1 MQKEV
6 LGFIVTHMKISNS
19 LRTTLYDFIV
29 ETLKK
34 TRMAERGWA
43 ALQEPP
49 RCVDAHTLECI
60 YTLCQE
66 AVEKKEDIYRFRT
79 TVATITD
86 AMIDLIQQKEKVTNA
101 QKWRKRQEEQRAK
114 TGSNMFE
121 TFNERATKQQRKE
134 EIALAMP
141 HGMEGR

>member
-1 MQKEV
+1 
-6 LGFIVTHMKISNS
+6 MKISNS

-43 ALQEPP
+43 ALQKPP
-49 RCVDAHTLECI
+49 RCVDSHSLECI

-66 AVEKKEDIYRFRT
+66 AGEKKEDIYRFRT

-121 TFNERATKQQRKE
+121 AFNERATKQAEQQRKE
-134 EIALAMP
+134 EIALAMQ

>member
-1 MQKEV
+1 
-6 LGFIVTHMKISNS
+6 MKISNS

-43 ALQEPP
+43 ALQELP
-49 RCVDAHTLECI
+49 RCVDSHSRECI

-66 AVEKKEDIYRFRT
+66 AVENKEDIYRFRT

-86 AMIDLIQQKEKVTNA
+86 AMVDLIQQKEKVKNN
-101 QKWRKRQEEQRAK
+101 QNWRKRQEEQRAR

-121 TFNERATKQQRKE
+121 AFNERQKS
-134 EIALAMP
+134 
-141 HGMEGR
+141 

>member
-1 MQKEV
+1 LQKEV
-6 LGFIVTHMKISNS
+6 LAFIVTHMKISNS

-43 ALQEPP
+43 ALQELP
-49 RCVDAHTLECI
+49 RCVDSHSRECI

-66 AVEKKEDIYRFRT
+66 AVENKEDIYRFRT

-86 AMIDLIQQKEKVTNA
+86 AMVDLIQQKEKVKNN
-101 QKWRKRQEEQRAK
+101 QNWRKRQEEQRAK

-121 TFNERATKQQRKE
+121 VFNDRQKS
-134 EIALAMP
+134 
-141 HGMEGR
+141 

>member
-43 ALQEPP
+43 ALQELP
-49 RCVDAHTLECI
+49 RCVDSHSRECI

-66 AVEKKEDIYRFRT
+66 AVENKEDIYRFRT

-86 AMIDLIQQKEKVTNA
+86 AMVDLIQQKEKVKNN
-101 QKWRKRQEEQRAK
+101 QNWRKRQEEDRVERDAKRA
-114 TGSNMFE
+114 E
-121 TFNERATKQQRKE
+121 QQRKE
-134 EIALAMP
+134 EIALAMQ

>member
-1 MQKEV
+1 
-6 LGFIVTHMKISNS
+6 MKMTQNL
-19 LRTTLYDFIV
+19 LRNTLYDFIV

-43 ALQEPP
+43 ALQELP
-49 RCVDAHTLECI
+49 RCVDSHTRECI

-66 AVEKKEDIYRFRT
+66 AVENKEDIYRFRT
-79 TVATITD
+79 TAATITD
-86 AMIDLIQQKEKVTNA
+86 AIVDLIQQKEKVSNA
-101 QKWRKRQEEQRAK
+101 QKWRKRQEEQRAR

-121 TFNERATKQQRKE
+121 AFNERATKQQRKE
-134 EIALAMP
+134 EIALAMQ

>member
-1 MQKEV
+1 MQKKV
-6 LGFIVTHMKISNS
+6 LAFIVTHMKISNS

-43 ALQEPP
+43 SLQELP
-49 RCVDAHTLECI
+49 RCVDSHSRECI

-66 AVEKKEDIYRFRT
+66 AVENKEDIYRFRT

-86 AMIDLIQQKEKVTNA
+86 AMVDLIQQKEKVKNN
-101 QKWRKRQEEQRAK
+101 QNWRKRQEEQRAK

-121 TFNERATKQQRKE
+121 VFNDRQKS
-134 EIALAMP
+134 
-141 HGMEGR
+141 

>member
-6 LGFIVTHMKISNS
+6 LAFIVTHMKINNS

-43 ALQEPP
+43 ALQELP
-49 RCVDAHTLECI
+49 RCVDSHTRECI

-66 AVEKKEDIYRFRT
+66 AVENKEDIYRFRT

-86 AMIDLIQQKEKVTNA
+86 AMVDLIQQKEKVKNN
-101 QKWRKRQEEQRAK
+101 QNWRKRQEEEKVERDAKRA
-114 TGSNMFE
+114 E
-121 TFNERATKQQRKE
+121 QQRKE
-134 EIALAMP
+134 EIALGMQ

>member
-43 ALQEPP
+43 SLQELP
-49 RCVDAHTLECI
+49 RCVDSHSRECI

-66 AVEKKEDIYRFRT
+66 AVENKEDIYRFRT

-86 AMIDLIQQKEKVTNA
+86 AMVDLIQQKEKVKNN
-101 QKWRKRQEEQRAK
+101 QNWRKRQEEQRAK

-121 TFNERATKQQRKE
+121 VFNDRQKS
-134 EIALAMP
+134 
-141 HGMEGR
+141 

>member
-1 MQKEV
+1 M
-6 LGFIVTHMKISNS
+6 THNL

-29 ETLKK
+29 ETLRE
-34 TRMAERGWA
+34 TRSAKRGWA
-43 ALQEPP
+43 AVQEPP
-49 RCVDAHTLECI
+49 RCVDDHTLECI

-66 AVEKKEDIYRFRT
+66 AVENKEDIYRFRT

-86 AMIDLIQQKEKVTNA
+86 AIVDLIQQKEKVTNA

-114 TGSNMFE
+114 TGSNMFDE
-121 TFNERATKQQRKE
+121 QATERATKQQRKE
-134 EIALAMP
+134 EIALGMQ

>member
-1 MQKEV
+1 
-6 LGFIVTHMKISNS
+6 MKISNS

-114 TGSNMFE
+114 TGSNMFDE
-121 TFNERATKQQRKE
+121 QATERATKQQRKE
-134 EIALAMP
+134 EIALGMQ

>member
-1 MQKEV
+1 
-6 LGFIVTHMKISNS
+6 MKISNS

-43 ALQEPP
+43 ALQELP
-49 RCVDAHTLECI
+49 RCVDSHSRECI

-66 AVEKKEDIYRFRT
+66 AVENKEDIYRFRT

-86 AMIDLIQQKEKVTNA
+86 AMVDLIQQKEKVTNA
-101 QKWRKRQEEQRAK
+101 QKWRKRQEEDKAERDAKRA
-114 TGSNMFE
+114 E
-121 TFNERATKQQRKE
+121 QQRKE
-134 EIALAMP
+134 EIALAMQ

>member
-1 MQKEV
+1 
-6 LGFIVTHMKISNS
+6 MKISNS

-43 ALQEPP
+43 ALQKPP
-49 RCVDAHTLECI
+49 RCVDSHSLECI

-86 AMIDLIQQKEKVTNA
+86 AMVDLIQQKEKVKNN
-101 QKWRKRQEEQRAK
+101 QNWRKRQEEDRVERDAKRA
-114 TGSNMFE
+114 E
-121 TFNERATKQQRKE
+121 QQRKE
-134 EIALAMP
+134 EIALAMQ

>member
-1 MQKEV
+1 
-6 LGFIVTHMKISNS
+6 MKISNS

-43 ALQEPP
+43 ALQELP
-49 RCVDAHTLECI
+49 RCVDSHSRECI

-66 AVEKKEDIYRFRT
+66 AVENKEDIYRFRT

-114 TGSNMFE
+114 TGSNMFDE
-121 TFNERATKQQRKE
+121 QATERATKQQRKE
-134 EIALAMP
+134 EIALGMQ

>member
-6 LGFIVTHMKISNS
+6 LAFIVTHMKISNS

-43 ALQEPP
+43 ALQELP
-49 RCVDAHTLECI
+49 RCVDSHSRECI

-66 AVEKKEDIYRFRT
+66 AVENKEDIYRFRT

-86 AMIDLIQQKEKVTNA
+86 AMVDLIQQKEKVKNN
-101 QKWRKRQEEQRAK
+101 QNWRKRQEEQRAK

-121 TFNERATKQQRKE
+121 VFNDRQKS
-134 EIALAMP
+134 
-141 HGMEGR
+141 

>member
-1 MQKEV
+1 
-6 LGFIVTHMKISNS
+6 MKISNS

-43 ALQEPP
+43 SLQELP
-49 RCVDAHTLECI
+49 RCVDSHTRECI

-66 AVEKKEDIYRFRT
+66 AVENKEDIYRFRT

-86 AMIDLIQQKEKVTNA
+86 AMVDLIQQKEKVKNN
-101 QKWRKRQEEQRAK
+101 QNWRKRQEEQRAR

-121 TFNERATKQQRKE
+121 VFNERQKS
-134 EIALAMP
+134 
-141 HGMEGR
+141 

>member
-134 EIALAMP
+134 EIALAMQ

>member
-1 MQKEV
+1 
-6 LGFIVTHMKISNS
+6 MKISNS

-49 RCVDAHTLECI
+49 RCVDSHSRECI

-66 AVEKKEDIYRFRT
+66 AVENKEDIYRFRT

-86 AMIDLIQQKEKVTNA
+86 AMVDLIQQKEKVKNN
-101 QKWRKRQEEQRAK
+101 QNWRKRQEEQRAR

-121 TFNERATKQQRKE
+121 AFNERQKS
-134 EIALAMP
+134 
-141 HGMEGR
+141 

>member
-1 MQKEV
+1 
-6 LGFIVTHMKISNS
+6 MKISNS

-49 RCVDAHTLECI
+49 RCVDSHSLECI

-66 AVEKKEDIYRFRT
+66 AVENKEDIYRFRT

-86 AMIDLIQQKEKVTNA
+86 AMVDLIQQKEKVTNA
-101 QKWRKRQEEQRAK
+101 QKWRKRQEEDKAERDAKRA
-114 TGSNMFE
+114 E
-121 TFNERATKQQRKE
+121 QQRKE
-134 EIALAMP
+134 EIALAMQ

>member
-1 MQKEV
+1 
-6 LGFIVTHMKISNS
+6 MKISNS

-86 AMIDLIQQKEKVTNA
+86 AMMDLIQQKEKVTNA

-114 TGSNMFE
+114 TGSNMFDE
-121 TFNERATKQQRKE
+121 QATERATKQAEQQRKE
-134 EIALAMP
+134 EIALAMQ

>member
-1 MQKEV
+1 
-6 LGFIVTHMKISNS
+6 MKISNS

-34 TRMAERGWA
+34 TRMAERGCA

-121 TFNERATKQQRKE
+121 AFNERATKQQRKE
-134 EIALAMP
+134 EIALAMQ